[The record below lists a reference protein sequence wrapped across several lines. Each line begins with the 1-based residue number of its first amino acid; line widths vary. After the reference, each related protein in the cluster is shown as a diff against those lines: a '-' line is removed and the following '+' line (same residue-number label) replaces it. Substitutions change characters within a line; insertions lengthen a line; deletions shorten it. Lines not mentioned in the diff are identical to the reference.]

1 MKQPSNL
8 ILALGTAL
16 TLTFAAPALRAQE
29 HAAPAHEAAAPHGEQ
44 PAHAEHEGAAAPGH
58 EAATHEAATH
68 EAATHEGAT
77 HEGAA
82 HEGATHEG
90 AAHEGAAHE
99 GAHHPTITLFGHNLE
114 APAQFG
120 VQLFNFIIFAA
131 ILVILLKGALA
142 AAFKGRTKE
151 LEDKL
156 SQAEKDK
163 AEAAH
168 QIQELDRRMAGLQE
182 ELEGIMAKA
191 ETDAEQEKER
201 ILESAKLEAAQILAQ
216 TQAEI
221 TFQKRQAEDELRA
234 LVASLAVE
242 GATRRLETRLQ
253 GATAVQV
260 LDRAIDQV
268 GGAK

>member
-1 MKQPSNL
+1 MKQPSTL

-29 HAAPAHEAAAPHGEQ
+29 HAAPAHEAAAPKGEQ
-44 PAHAEHEGAAAPGH
+44 PQAHAEQTPEHEGAAHPAAGH
-58 EAATHEAATH
+58 ETA
-68 EAATHEGAT
+68 G
-77 HEGAA
+77 
-82 HEGATHEG
+82 
-90 AAHEGAAHE
+90 HEGAAHE
-99 GAHHPTITLFGHNLE
+99 GAHHPTITLFGYNLE
-114 APAQFG
+114 APARFG
-120 VQLFNFIIFAA
+120 VQLFNFILFAA
-131 ILVILLKGALA
+131 ILVILLKSALA

-163 AEAAH
+163 AEAAR
-168 QIQELDRRMAGLQE
+168 QIQELDQRMAGLQE
-182 ELEGIMAKA
+182 ELAGIMAKA
-191 ETDAEQEKER
+191 ESDAELEKER
-201 ILESAKLEAAQILAQ
+201 ILESAKAEAAQILVQ

-221 TFQKRQAEDELRA
+221 HFQQRQAEDELRA

-253 GATAVQV
+253 GAEAVQV